1 MSNAVL
7 SRRGLLIMAVAA
19 RLNASDSDF
28 WNKKPPARW
37 TPEEI
42 ERLLTQSPWA
52 KEITPTYTSLPPR
65 TDNRTWSENP
75 PIGTWGP
82 SKAPKISVKALHR
95 ATIRWESAEPIRS
108 AQKTTLPVAFGG
120 THVIGIFF

>member
-1 MSNAVL
+1 MLAL
-7 SRRGLLIMAVAA
+7 AA
-19 RLNASDSDF
+19 PLYASDSDF

-42 ERLLTQSPWA
+42 ERLLTDSPWA

-65 TDNRTWSENP
+65 TDHRTWSENP

-82 SKAPKISVKALHR
+82 AKSRRSRSKRRISAI
-95 ATIRWESAEPIRS
+95 IRWESAEPIRS
-108 AQKTTLPVAFGG
+108 AQKTALPAAFGDYLRDRHLLPG
-120 THVIGIFF
+120 